1 MKIFLIFFFIS
12 NLVVFSN
19 NTISSSY
26 SYPIKNDKINII
38 SILDAYDINYKY
50 DAILHKLSIEHYNYR
65 ANFIDGQKFYF
76 LDGNLSTT
84 DNIPSS
90 EIDGF
95 YIDTDTTKIIVSKI
109 LDDDINIFEKSIGS
123 VDLLYIENLS
133 KKDEKK
139 ISRVLPQINEST
151 STTIDVIII
160 DAGHGGKDSGAVAI
174 NEKYEKDITL
184 EYSKA
189 LFQELKKRLPKKTIK
204 LTRDDDYFISL
215 EDRPYM
221 ANEYIDIGTDNP
233 KNGLFISIHAN
244 ASINKNA
251 RGFEIFFLSADETS
265 EYSRSIAKFENNPSI
280 KLKNTNITNY
290 TESLYS
296 YMLIEQYQKESRYMA
311 ELIGKEILKIDSVY
325 ERATTVKSALFYVL
339 KGALMP
345 AVLIEI
351 GFITNQKDIDLIST
365 QKFKNDFIKKTADGI
380 VDFVNDFEKTKGF
393 TE

>member
-12 NLVVFSN
+12 NLVIFSN
-19 NTISSSY
+19 NTIDSSY
-26 SYPIKNDKINII
+26 SYPIKNDKVNII
-38 SILDAYDINYKY
+38 SILDTYDINYKY

-76 LDGNLSTT
+76 LDGGLATT

-109 LDDDINIFEKSIGS
+109 LDNDINIFEKSVGS
-123 VDLLYIENLS
+123 VNLLYIENLS
-133 KKDEKK
+133 KKDEEK

-221 ANEYIDIGTDNP
+221 ANEYIDIGTDDP

-365 QKFKNDFIKKTADGI
+365 EKFKNDFIKKTANGI

>member
-311 ELIGKEILKIDSVY
+311 ELIGKEILKIESIY